1 MYALLLNFFIE
12 KINRNYNSKK
22 RKNNLIETFIRIK
35 NKIKKI
41 TNVKSNNDDKNHL
54 KRN

>member
-1 MYALLLNFFIE
+1 MEIIIAENE
-12 KINRNYNSKK
+12 KII
-22 RKNNLIETFIRIK
+22 LEAFTRIK

-41 TNVKSNNDDKNHL
+41 TNVKSNNDNKNHL